1 MEKEI
6 HPPGGLL
13 PDDGGL
19 VFASARASSGPV
31 GTGWPDCHPLVGTPV
46 ASPGRRVRHA
56 LEALGMSAVVL
67 W

>member
-31 GTGWPDCHPLVGTPV
+31 GHRVAGLPPTGWDAC
-46 ASPGRRVRHA
+46 R
-56 LEALGMSAVVL
+56 
-67 W
+67 